1 MPEKISVLPPREEEG
16 EKETPQ
22 ESKELQPEDRES
34 KEKEPHYDAAI
45 VFGFGVLS
53 PENQKTPDEKKWQ
66 LSFGARLRL
75 DAAVALYK
83 MGQVREIFVSEGGK
97 GAETMK
103 KYLIEYWG
111 LPDGVVKEEAH
122 ATNTLENFAHTI
134 NMLDGEKEKAETTGE
149 PEDYK
154 YGNLAFISS
163 GFHTERIKQL
173 ARLFEFEGNT
183 VSAEEMIKHAVRS
196 DVEDFKE
203 KTLEH
208 AEFEQ
213 DEETDKK
220 VWKPTE
226 HNPKETGFNFGE
238 MKSRAYD
245 PNRPQYQEWLQAE
258 DKWVLPII
266 KHGWEDYFLQNIAI
280 VNPARLRD
288 MIADNKN
295 IQKFILK
302 NGDLT
307 KFLQEKGIDTDEK
320 ELSENIRAMGDD
332 DMEEFRKQLRQ
343 IDRLKS
349 PIFKAKREEIEK
361 QWREYFETQD

>member
-1 MPEKISVLPPREEEG
+1 MFKKESIVPRSEVQIDNPPKKAETKQEK
-16 EKETPQ
+16 
-22 ESKELQPEDRES
+22 

-53 PENQKTPDEKKWQ
+53 KEKQKTPNEKKWE

-97 GAETMK
+97 GAETMRR
-103 KYLIEYWG
+103 YLTEYWG
-111 LPDGVVKEEAH
+111 LPENIIKEEAH

-134 NMLDGEKEKAETTGE
+134 NMLDGEKEEAETTDK
-149 PEDYK
+149 PESYK
-154 YGNLAFISS
+154 YNNLAFISS

-238 MKSRAYD
+238 MKNRAYD

-280 VNPARLRD
+280 VNTKRLRD

-302 NGDLT
+302 NESLT
-307 KFLQEKGIDTDEK
+307 NFLQDKGIDISKK
-320 ELSENIRAMGDD
+320 EELGENIRSMNDD
-332 DMEEFRKQLRQ
+332 DIEEFRKQLRQ

-349 PIFKAKREEIEK
+349 PIFKAKREEIEEA
-361 QWREYFETQD
+361 WREYFETQD